1 MNQATLVI
9 FTVFTWLAYQTVQ
22 LAAGSID
29 LFGIVDKYGYP
40 TAVSIVAF
48 WWFSRQS
55 KIQAGERND
64 LIARNN
70 DLTQQLIAVVEK
82 GPLCKFEK

>member
-1 MNQATLVI
+1 MNHFSLVVL
-9 FTVFTWLAYQTVQ
+9 TAFTWLAYQTVQ
-22 LAAGSID
+22 VAAGTID
-29 LFGIVDKYGYP
+29 IFGIIDKYGYP
-40 TAVSIVAF
+40 TAVSIAAF

-55 KIQAGERND
+55 KLQAGERNE

-70 DLTQQLIAVVEK
+70 DLTTQLISAVEK